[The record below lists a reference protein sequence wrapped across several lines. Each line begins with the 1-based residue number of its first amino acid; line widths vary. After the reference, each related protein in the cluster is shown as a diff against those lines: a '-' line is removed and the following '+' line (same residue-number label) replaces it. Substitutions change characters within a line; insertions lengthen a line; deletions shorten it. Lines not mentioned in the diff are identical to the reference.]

1 MNVGIIGSGTVGSAT
16 GIGLSKLGH
25 NVIFSDV
32 NKSILEKLSHQGYD
46 VTPNY
51 TQLMNQSQACMHEKF
66 VESVMNN
73 QPVPVTPEEGRE
85 TIRVMEMILD
95 ELNRKYYSSD
105 A

>member
-1 MNVGIIGSGTVGSAT
+1 
-16 GIGLSKLGH
+16 
-25 NVIFSDV
+25 
-32 NKSILEKLSHQGYD
+32 
-46 VTPNY
+46 
-51 TQLMNQSQACMHEKF
+51 
-66 VESVMNN
+66 MNN